1 MEGMG
6 RKLRTLATVL
16 AGLALVAALP
26 ACGCAPEGPA
36 SQQADDHACC
46 APPAGVRTADHG
58 CCAETPATA
67 QAVPSPVA
75 PDALAPVA
83 MARLTA
89 PTPSEQRVLPR
100 PAVTPADSPP
110 LTVLRI

>member
-1 MEGMG
+1 M
-6 RKLRTLATVL
+6 RRSLRTLAAVL

-26 ACGCAPEGPA
+26 ACGCAPEGSA
-36 SQQADDHACC
+36 SKQADDHSCC
-46 APPAGVRTADHG
+46 APPAGVRAVDHG

-83 MARLTA
+83 MARLIA
-89 PTPSEQRVLPR
+89 PTPSAQRVLPR

-110 LTVLRI
+110 LTVLRV